1 MEPTDPF
8 LRETYFPDSLW
19 DLSPTNAFHKL
30 IRDYFRVL
38 RKFREQSNPSNLKE
52 VTRQSMMLHSV
63 RNLGGR
69 GEKSDDQNT
78 INILQE
84 DIGCV
89 FFSISLVESE

>member
-19 DLSPTNAFHKL
+19 DLFPTNAFHKL
-30 IRDYFRVL
+30 TRDYFRVL